1 MIQYL
6 EDMAITYT
14 ILAVA
19 LIGVLLAIDYYLK
32 ENGNDTK

>member
-6 EDMAITYT
+6 ENMAITYT

-19 LIGVLLAIDYYLK
+19 LIGVLLALDYYLREK
-32 ENGNDTK
+32 NND